1 MVRSHLNGIP
11 ALPLPEGLEVRPV
24 KPEHIRPIWEAAREA
39 FRDSWQYS
47 EEWFTEKSYESWQ
60 KEPTFQPELW
70 QIAWDGD
77 QVAGMV
83 QNFVYHEEN
92 EEYGRKRGY
101 TEGICVRRPWRRR
114 GLARALIAR
123 SFGILKDLG
132 MEEAGLGVD
141 TQNQSGALR
150 LYESM
155 GFRPVKRHS
164 TYHKP
169 MD

>member
-1 MVRSHLNGIP
+1 M
-11 ALPLPEGLEVRPV
+11 RPV
-24 KPEHIRPIWEAAREA
+24 KPEHIRPIWEAAKEA

-47 EEWFTEKSYESWQ
+47 EEWFSENAYESWQ
-60 KEPTFQPELW
+60 KEPSFQPELW

-83 QNFVYHEEN
+83 QNFIYHEEN

-141 TQNQSGALR
+141 TQNQNGALQ
-150 LYESM
+150 LYESL

-164 TYHKP
+164 TYHKL

>member
-1 MVRSHLNGIP
+1 MD
-11 ALPLPEGLEVRPV
+11 PELEVRPA
-24 KPEHIRPIWEAAREA
+24 KPKHYRPIWEAAKEA

-47 EEWFTEKSYESWQ
+47 EDWFSDEAYESWQ
-60 KEPTFQPELW
+60 QHPTFQPELW
-70 QIAWDGD
+70 QIAWDGN

-83 QNFVYHEEN
+83 QSFIHREEN
-92 EEYGRKRGY
+92 EEYNRKRGY
-101 TEGICVRRPWRRR
+101 TEDICVRLPWRRQ

-123 SFGILKDLG
+123 SFGILKEQG
-132 MEEAGLGVD
+132 MEEAALGVD
-141 TQNQSGALR
+141 TQNQNGALQ

-164 TYHKP
+164 VYRKL